1 MVNIDEL
8 TKTDLEPQLSAFEN
22 KIDQLKEKAA
32 KLLEKTKNQET
43 NSDKLPEIVLYFDQI
58 KGRFQEGHYKEMILG
73 ELERNYAQIKNMHFK
88 LQREERED

>member
-22 KIDQLKEKAA
+22 KIDQLKEKAS

-43 NSDKLPEIVLYFDQI
+43 NSDKLPEIVTYFD
-58 KGRFQEGHYKEMILG
+58 
-73 ELERNYAQIKNMHFK
+73 
-88 LQREERED
+88 